1 EILAQIDSE
10 QAPTHVFIQGG
21 VGALAAAVPEH
32 LNVVQAWRMP
42 QIVVVEADGAACLFQ
57 NAVTGSLTAA
67 PGNTHSSKARLC
79 CGEPSRVAWRT
90 LEQAADFFVSVPDD
104 VVSDCMRLL
113 ALSQFGDRP
122 IVAGESAIAGLAGFL
137 CTASDPD
144 ARTLLQLT
152 PDSRVLLFG

>member
-1 EILAQIDSE
+1 
-10 QAPTHVFIQGG
+10 
-21 VGALAAAVPEH
+21 GAVSGEVH
-32 LNVVQAWRMP
+32 S
-42 QIVVVEADGAACLFQ
+42 
-57 NAVTGSLTAA
+57 TTA
-67 PGNTHSSKARLC
+67 GLC
-79 CGEPSRVAWRT
+79 CGEPSLVAWRT
-90 LEQAADFFVSVPDD
+90 LEQTADFFVTVPDD

-152 PDSRVLLFG
+152 PDSRVLLFGTESDTDPFIYQQIVGLTSHTIRRPDSADPGTRR